1 MLSPIARRVTSGRL
15 RLEGA
20 FGTRSAPGC
29 RAWPLDHQ
37 IGYLSVDDVHVPV
50 SAPRELRIVRD
61 QNDRRAHVI
70 DLLEQVHYLT
80 RHEGV
85 EVSGRLIREQEGGIP
100 GDRPRDRNAL
110 LLAARQ
116 LRGHVLHARGEPD
129 ELER

>member
-70 DLLEQVHYLT
+70 DLLEQINDMGTTIVLVTHDPELARRAHRNVHIVD
-80 RHEGV
+80 GQ
-85 EVSGRLIREQEGGIP
+85 VSDLMIQGP
-100 GDRPRDRNAL
+100 
-110 LLAARQ
+110 
-116 LRGHVLHARGEPD
+116 
-129 ELER
+129 